1 MEDPITEIEQRLQDI
16 DDDMTRIF
24 EQKRKLDAAMEHRK
38 QQEQQLSHDRFSTP
52 QPHQVGSGHNSHT
65 SPLTIRSKL
74 KLKRTRDKAA
84 EALDY
89 EREGTPSKRVNI
101 TESSVQEEREP
112 SLESLGALEATLS
125 RNDKAQGISTGNI
138 IHGKRRRG

>member
-1 MEDPITEIEQRLQDI
+1 MEIEKRLQDI
-16 DDDMTRIF
+16 NDDMTRIF
-24 EQKRKLDAAMEHRK
+24 EQNRKLDATMEQRK
-38 QQEQQLSHDRFSTP
+38 QQEPQLSHDRFSTP
-52 QPHQVGSGHNSHT
+52 QPHQVGSGHNSYT
-65 SPLTIRSKL
+65 SPLTIRLKL